1 MDLQTLRAKQA
12 AAKAR
17 RDSAVIQENKI
28 NTNEEEAPKKKGR
41 RPNKRVFMV
50 VEDAPAMND
59 LIEEKEEEQN
69 TEEKEEQLNTEE
81 KEEEPEN
88 LILGDAILE

>member
-12 AAKAR
+12 AAKAK
-17 RDSAVIQENKI
+17 RDSADVQENKI
-28 NTNEEEAPKKKGR
+28 EEAPKKKGR

-59 LIEEKEEEQN
+59 LIEEKEEEKKV
-69 TEEKEEQLNTEE
+69 EEEQLNTEE